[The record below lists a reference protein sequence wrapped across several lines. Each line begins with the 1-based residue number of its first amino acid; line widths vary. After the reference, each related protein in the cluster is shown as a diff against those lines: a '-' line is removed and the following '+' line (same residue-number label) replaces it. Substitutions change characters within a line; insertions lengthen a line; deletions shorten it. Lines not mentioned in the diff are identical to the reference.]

1 MQFIER
7 NIKVPTTTGKH
18 ILLVEDNTALLKLL
32 VGVLDEVG
40 YDMVTAATGAE
51 AIERLSSGR
60 FDLGIFDYWL
70 QDILGTKVATSFQKT
85 NPKAKILFITGYEE
99 PLMKELAANAEI
111 PTAWTVLIKP
121 FPASTLIAKIEELL
135 APA

>member
-1 MQFIER
+1 M
-7 NIKVPTTTGKH
+7 
-18 ILLVEDNTALLKLL
+18 EDNTALLKLL

-111 PTAWTVLIKP
+111 PTTWTVLIKP
-121 FPASTLIAKIEELL
+121 FPASALIAKIEELL
-135 APA
+135 AHT

>member
-111 PTAWTVLIKP
+111 PTTWTVLIKP
-121 FPASTLIAKIEELL
+121 FPASALIAKIEELL
-135 APA
+135 AHT